1 VNWNGDNVIR
11 RAAQAGVVLIVM
23 AAGLAVSP
31 AVAGASQ
38 SSSSA
43 NPSSVIAP
51 VQTVKMKKS
60 PRYSSHRSCELN
72 RRDYMRYYNT
82 TSCYWYK
89 DGYYFFYQ
97 NK

>member
-1 VNWNGDNVIR
+1 MGWNGDNVKR
-11 RAAQAGVVLIVM
+11 RVAQVGVVVIVM

-38 SSSSA
+38 PSSV
-43 NPSSVIAP
+43 NPSSVAAP
-51 VQTVKMKKS
+51 LQTIKLKKS
-60 PRYSSHRSCELN
+60 PRYSSDRSCELN
-72 RRDYMRYYNT
+72 RRDYQRYYNT
-82 TSCYWYK
+82 TPCYWYK

>member
-1 VNWNGDNVIR
+1 
-11 RAAQAGVVLIVM
+11 M

-31 AVAGASQ
+31 AVAGAGPSMP
-38 SSSSA
+38 A
-43 NPSSVIAP
+43 NPSSVAELH
-51 VQTVKMKKS
+51 QTIHVKKS

-82 TSCYWYK
+82 SDCYWYK